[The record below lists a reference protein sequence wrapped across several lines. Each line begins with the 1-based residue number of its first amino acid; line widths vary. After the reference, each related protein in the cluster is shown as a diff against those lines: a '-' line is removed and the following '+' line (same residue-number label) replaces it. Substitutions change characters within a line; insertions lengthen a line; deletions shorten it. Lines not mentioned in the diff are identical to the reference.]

1 MNAEPQTVLDY
12 RGDHT
17 IFLVYNFKKDQEVGA
32 VFQRICALVINL
44 NNSGETRFPDSGA
57 ICVMGI
63 GFDAWL
69 RLGLPEP
76 LPKELQ
82 NFTPIVGGKHV
93 AVATR
98 GDLHFHIKGSSSSIC
113 YDMAATL
120 AQILDPVAV
129 PVEEIHGFR
138 YWDGRSILGFVDG
151 TENPQ
156 GEKRA
161 FFGLIGDDD
170 PGYRGG
176 SYLFVQKYIHD
187 LKAFRALP
195 VEEQEKVFGR
205 SKENDVEMTDEQ
217 KPSNS
222 HIALTNV
229 GDDLKIIRDNLPF
242 GNMSTNEMGTYF
254 IAYMSTFSTVKK
266 MLDNMFIGV
275 PEGNYDRLLDFSS
288 PKTGTLFFVPSATFL
303 KNIASGS
310 PALEV
315 VPSVPDA
322 NGAIPEAG
330 SRSSSSDGSLS
341 IGSLKKEAGYE

>member
-1 MNAEPQTVLDY
+1 MNAEPQNVLDY
-12 RGDHT
+12 RGDNT
-17 IFLVYNFKKDQEVGA
+17 IFLVWNFKQDQAIGA

-44 NNSGETRFPDSGA
+44 SNSGDTRFPDSGA
-57 ICVMGI
+57 VCVMGV
-63 GFDAWL
+63 GYDAWL
-69 RLGLPEP
+69 RLDLPVP
-76 LPKELQ
+76 LPKELK
-82 NFTPIVGGKHV
+82 NFVPITGDKHM

-98 GDLHFHIKGSSSSIC
+98 GDLHFHLKGSSSSIC
-113 YDMAATL
+113 YDMAAAL

-129 PVEEIHGFR
+129 NVEEVHGFR

-151 TENPQ
+151 TENPK

-170 PGYRGG
+170 PAYKGG

-187 LKAFRALP
+187 LKAFKALP
-195 VEEQEKVFGR
+195 VGEQEKVFGR
-205 SKENDVEMTDEQ
+205 YKENDVEMPDEQ

-254 IAYMSTFSTVKK
+254 IAYASTFSTVKK
-266 MLDNMFIGV
+266 MLDNMFIGS
-275 PEGNYDRLLDFSS
+275 PEGNYDRLLDFST
-288 PKTGTLFFVPSATFL
+288 PKTGSLFFVPSASFL
-303 KNIASGS
+303 KNIASGA

-315 VPSVPDA
+315 VPSASDA
-322 NGAIPEAG
+322 REASQELG
-330 SRSSSSDGSLS
+330 PRSSSGDGSLS